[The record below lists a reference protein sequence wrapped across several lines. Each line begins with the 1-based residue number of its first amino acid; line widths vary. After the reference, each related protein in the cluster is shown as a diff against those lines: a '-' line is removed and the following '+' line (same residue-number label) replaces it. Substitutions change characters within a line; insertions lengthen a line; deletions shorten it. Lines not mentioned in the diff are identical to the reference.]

1 MSKFIDLTGQ
11 RFGRLI
17 VIERVVD
24 KERENKQHT
33 TFWKCICDCGGQIVC
48 FRNHLLDG
56 HIRSCGCLHDENAK
70 TSNKIHGLYHT
81 RINAIWRNMIQRC
94 TNPKNQKYYRY
105 GGRGI
110 TVCEEWRKF
119 ENFYNWS
126 IENGY
131 DESLNAKQ
139 CTIDRKDNDGDY
151 CPENCRWTTSS
162 VQSGNRSDNVYLTF
176 NGETHSSPE
185 WEKIVGIPSKVISGR
200 KRKGWTDEKCLT
212 TPVRENYKKVICDNI
227 IYSSI
232 TECAKKYNVSYT
244 TMSGWLRN
252 KKWMPKYFVNLGL
265 DYYVMEELNEEQAN

>member
-1 MSKFIDLTGQ
+1 MGKFIDLTGQ

-48 FRNHLLDG
+48 SRNHLLDG
-56 HIRSCGCLHDENAK
+56 HIRSCGCLHDENSK
-70 TSNKIHGLYHT
+70 TSNKTHGLYHT
-81 RINAIWRNMIQRC
+81 RIHAIWTNMIQRC
-94 TNPKNQKYYRY
+94 TNPKNKKYYRY

-110 TVCEEWRKF
+110 KVCDEWRKF

-126 IENGY
+126 VDNGY
-131 DESLNAKQ
+131 NEFLKAKQ
-139 CTIDRKDNDGDY
+139 CTIDRKNNDGDY
-151 CPENCRWTTSS
+151 CPENCRWTTST
-162 VQSGNRSDNVYLTF
+162 VQSGNKSDNVYLTF

-185 WEKIVGIPSKVISGR
+185 WAEIIGISSKVISER

-227 IYSSI
+227 IYPSI
-232 TECAKKYNVSYT
+232 KECAKKYNVMSV
-244 TMSGWLRN
+244 TMGDWLRN
-252 KKWMPKYFVNLGL
+252 RKRMPKRFIGLGL
-265 DYYVMEELNEEQAN
+265 NYYIGEELNEEQTN